1 MPYSR
6 IPNPVLPMRALLLL
20 PFLAAAAQAQASAS
34 APIPPAAQQ
43 IAAAVLPLPAEMR
56 AGATVM
62 GYREAGKLVVL
73 RQGTNGMHCL
83 ALYVTRPDFHV
94 ACYHESLEPFM
105 ARGRE
110 LRAQGVTGAQ
120 VDSVRFREV
129 REKKLAMPAM
139 GALYTITAKKEQYD
153 AAANKVNGTDG
164 LLAVVYVP
172 GATTATTG
180 VPSQPRS
187 NGPWLM
193 FPGTLKAHIMMV
205 GTMTP

>member
-1 MPYSR
+1 
-6 IPNPVLPMRALLLL
+6 MRALLLL
-20 PFLAAAAQAQASAS
+20 PFLAAALHAQGSL
-34 APIPPAAQQ
+34 PTVDQQ
-43 IAAAVLPLPAEMR
+43 VAAAVLPLPADLR
-56 AGATVM
+56 ANATVM

-73 RQGTNGMHCL
+73 RAGTNGMHCL

-94 ACYHESLEPFM
+94 ACYHQDLEPFM

-139 GALYTITAKKEQYD
+139 GTLYSITTKKENYD
-153 AAANKVNGTDG
+153 AATNKLSGTPG
-164 LLAVVYVP
+164 LLAVIYVP
-172 GATTATTG
+172 NATPQSSGITA
-180 VPSQPRS
+180 QPRS
-187 NGPWLM
+187 DGPWLM

-205 GTMTP
+205 GTMSP

>member
-1 MPYSR
+1 
-6 IPNPVLPMRALLLL
+6 MRVRFVL
-20 PFLAAAAQAQASAS
+20 PFLAVAAGAQQ

-43 IAAAVLPLPAEMR
+43 IAAAVLPLPADLR

-73 RQGTNGMHCL
+73 REGTNSMNCL

-94 ACYHESLEPFM
+94 ACYHKSLEPFM

-110 LRAQGVTGAQ
+110 LRAGGVTGAQ
-120 VDSVRFREV
+120 VDSVRFKEV
-129 REKKLAMPAM
+129 REKKLPMPAM
-139 GALYTITAKKEQYD
+139 GALYTITAKKENFD
-153 AAANKVNGTDG
+153 PATNHVKDGG

-172 GATTATTG
+172 GATPESTGITAA
-180 VPSQPRS
+180 PRAD
-187 NGPWLM
+187 GPWLM

-205 GTMTP
+205 GTMAP

>member
-1 MPYSR
+1 MR
-6 IPNPVLPMRALLLL
+6 VLFVL
-20 PFLAAAAQAQASAS
+20 PFLAVVTGAQQ

-43 IAAAVLPLPAEMR
+43 IAAAVLPLPADLR

-73 RQGTNGMHCL
+73 REGTNSMNCL

-94 ACYHESLEPFM
+94 ACYHKSLEPFM

-110 LRAQGVTGAQ
+110 LRAGGVTGAQ

-129 REKKLAMPAM
+129 REKKLPMPAM
-139 GALYTITAKKEQYD
+139 GALYTITAKKENFD
-153 AAANKVNGTDG
+153 PATNHVKDGG

-172 GATTATTG
+172 NATPESTGITAA
-180 VPSQPRS
+180 PRAD
-187 NGPWLM
+187 GPWLM

-205 GTMTP
+205 GTMAP